1 MLIKDNVLLLHN
13 ITTGIKQRNMK
24 VTLLQTNITWAEPS
38 DNQRNAEEMISQA
51 QDSDMYIL
59 PEMWSTGFATQPHG
73 IAEDEETSGKS
84 GSLAWMKDMAARKKA
99 AICGSLAI
107 RTCEGQ
113 YVNRLYFVFP
123 DGTYRHYDKR
133 HLFSMGGENAH
144 YTAGGERIIV
154 EYKGVRFL
162 LMICYDLRF
171 PVWSRNS
178 NDYDAVIYVANWPTP
193 RLAVWDALLK
203 ARALE
208 NQCFAIGVNRTGTD
222 PNCEYSG
229 GSAIISPY
237 GKVMAECGNETKA
250 ATADLCIEELQR
262 FRKKFPVLDDRD
274 NFSIQKNK

>member
-1 MLIKDNVLLLHN
+1 
-13 ITTGIKQRNMK
+13 MK

-73 IAEDEETSGKS
+73 IAEDEEASGKS

-99 AICGSLAI
+99 SICGSLAI

-113 YVNRLYFVFP
+113 YVNRLFLVFP

-144 YTAGGERIIV
+144 YTAGDERTIV

-222 PNCEYSG
+222 PNCKYSG
-229 GSAIISPY
+229 GSVIISPY
-237 GKVMAECGNETKA
+237 GKVMAECGNDTKA
-250 ATADLCIEELQR
+250 ATANLCIEELQR